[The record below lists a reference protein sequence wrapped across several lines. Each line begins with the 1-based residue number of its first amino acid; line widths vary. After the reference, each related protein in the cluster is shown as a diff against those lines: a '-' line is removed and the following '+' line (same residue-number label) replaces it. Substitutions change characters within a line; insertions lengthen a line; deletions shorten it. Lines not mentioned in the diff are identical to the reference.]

1 MKKLVYFLIVGLAF
15 TAHQVAHSDPMKEL
29 PPGLQERDG
38 STHQILNN
46 LISGDFIEKSQKLD
60 DEVCTEWVMEKG
72 ERESVNPQ
80 GPGSPAP
87 ATIGGASSVIGS
99 SIISSSDGQ
108 GIIGAPRATPPRR
121 GMR

>member
-46 LISGDFIEKSQKLD
+46 LISGDFIPKPPTLTD
-60 DEVCTEWVMEKG
+60 DDCTQWVMDKG
-72 ERESVNPQ
+72 VRMCADPNLAQESHPTT
-80 GPGSPAP
+80 A
-87 ATIGGASSVIGS
+87 IGGALGV
-99 SIISSSDGQ
+99 DR
-108 GIIGAPRATPPRR
+108 PTRPRTRATRVAPFGW

>member
-15 TAHQVAHSDPMKEL
+15 TAPQVAHSDPMKEL

-46 LISGDFIEKSQKLD
+46 LISGDFIPKPPTLTD
-60 DEVCTEWVMEKG
+60 DDCTQWVMDKGVRMCADPNLAQKSPRPRARATTEGAAKG
-72 ERESVNPQ
+72 EDRTPRPNTGATRV
-80 GPGSPAP
+80 AP
-87 ATIGGASSVIGS
+87 FGW
-99 SIISSSDGQ
+99 
-108 GIIGAPRATPPRR
+108 